1 MEIVLLG
8 YMGSGKSTIGKYLS
22 KKMNLEFIDLDEYIE
37 EKEKMTIKNLFSEK
51 GEIYFRLQESK
62 YLKEILNNRANYI
75 LSLGGGTPCY
85 ANNIQEI
92 KNSSTESFYL
102 KCNINTLHSR
112 LKNSNSTR
120 PLIASLNDEDL
131 FEYIGKHLF
140 ERAPYYEQ
148 AKFKVSLDD
157 KNVEE
162 TYCDIIAQLH

>member
-1 MEIVLLG
+1 MG
-8 YMGSGKSTIGKYLS
+8 YMGSGKSTVGKYLS

-37 EKEKMTIKNLFSEK
+37 EQEKTTIKELFSEK

-62 YLKEILNNRANYI
+62 YLKEILNNKSNYI

-85 ANNIQEI
+85 ANNIEEI
-92 KNSSTESFYL
+92 KNSPAKSFYL
-102 KCNINTLHSR
+102 KCNINTLHNR
-112 LKNSNSTR
+112 LKRNNSTR

-148 AKFKVSLDD
+148 AKFKVSLDN

-162 TYCDIIAQLH
+162 TYCDIVAQLH